1 MKKIISVLMSII
13 IIITSFV
20 ILSAGNVAGAVMPP
34 EIYLSAPNQHYI
46 AGENITFDMK
56 IPANVIEN
64 VVYVQLLI
72 DCDTDVLKF
81 ISADQ
86 SKGELAVTETEK
98 GYKIEYYPWAM
109 ATNTETFTATLT
121 FRVEKGDIDVN
132 AHALLQYSDSDT
144 AAEARLAAD
153 LPPDTVYDAAEVP
166 RLSITGDIAIYRKGN
181 TIYLPYSITKSELK
195 SKIRS
200 TLKEYPAEYKVTN
213 HTETQYALTDD
224 ELYINFDG
232 RQGETVRISILGDA
246 NNDGIVTASD
256 ARKVLRYSAQL
267 EPFPEFFDEGCDLDN
282 NKGASA
288 GDARKIL
295 RIASQLD
302 SFDIAE
308 FTIIEGHDLTV
319 AKLLNAGS
327 GLYNWRCTVS
337 DKDAFEITEEIT
349 PPAEEDFKP
358 GTPFEQTFTI
368 KALKAGT
375 YDVHFKLI
383 ANHED
388 EPIDDFHIT
397 VNVHIDLSVFVPLE
411 SD

>member
-34 EIYLSAPNQHYI
+34 EIYLSATNKHYI

-56 IPANVIEN
+56 IPANVIKD

-72 DCDTDVLKF
+72 DCNTDVLKF
-81 ISADQ
+81 ISANQ

-98 GYKIEYYPWAM
+98 GYKIEYNPWAM

-121 FRVEKGDIDVN
+121 FRVSKGNIDVN
-132 AHALLQYSDSDT
+132 THALLQYKDSET
-144 AAEARLAAD
+144 SREARLAAD

-166 RLSITGDIAIYRKGN
+166 RLSITGDIAIYRKGD
-181 TIYLPYSITKSELK
+181 TIYLPHPITKSELK

-200 TLKEYPAEYKVTN
+200 THKEYPAEYKVTN
-213 HTETQYALTDD
+213 HIETQYALTDD
-224 ELYINFDG
+224 ELYVNFDG

-295 RIASQLD
+295 RIAAQLD
-302 SFDIAE
+302 SFDIPE

-319 AKLLNAGS
+319 AKLLNGGS

-337 DKDAFEITEEIT
+337 DKEAFEITEEIT
-349 PPAEEDFKP
+349 PPAPEDFKP
-358 GTPFEQTFTI
+358 GTPFEQTFT
-368 KALKAGT
+368 LKGLKPGT
-375 YDVHFKLI
+375 YDVHFELI

-388 EPIDDFHIT
+388 KPIDDFHIT

>member
-1 MKKIISVLMSII
+1 
-13 IIITSFV
+13 
-20 ILSAGNVAGAVMPP
+20 
-34 EIYLSAPNQHYI
+34 
-46 AGENITFDMK
+46 
-56 IPANVIEN
+56 
-64 VVYVQLLI
+64 
-72 DCDTDVLKF
+72 
-81 ISADQ
+81 
-86 SKGELAVTETEK
+86 
-98 GYKIEYYPWAM
+98 M

-121 FRVEKGDIDVN
+121 FRVSKGDIDVN
-132 AHALLQYSDSDT
+132 AHALLQYKDSET
-144 AAEARLAAD
+144 SREARLVDD
-153 LPPDTVYDAAEVP
+153 LPGNTVFDAAEVP
-166 RLSITGDIAIYRKGN
+166 HLSITGDIAIYRKGD
-181 TIYLPYSITKSELK
+181 TIYLPFPMTKSVLK

-200 TLKEYPAEYKVTN
+200 THKEYPVEYKVMN
-213 HTETQYALTDD
+213 RTETQYALTGD
-224 ELYINFDG
+224 ELFINFDD

-295 RIASQLD
+295 RIAAQLD
-302 SFDIAE
+302 SFDIPE

-358 GTPFEQTFTI
+358 GTPFEQTFT
-368 KALKAGT
+368 LKGLKHGT
-375 YDVHFKLI
+375 YDVHFELI

-388 EPIDDFHIT
+388 EPIDEFHIT
-397 VNVHIDLSVFVPLE
+397 VNVHIDLPFVNLG
-411 SD
+411 

>member
-1 MKKIISVLMSII
+1 MKKIISVLMSIT

-34 EIYLSAPNQHYI
+34 EIYLTAQNQYYI
-46 AGENITFDMK
+46 ADENIKFDMK
-56 IPANVIEN
+56 IPADVIKD
-64 VVYVQLLI
+64 VVYVQLSI
-72 DCDTDVLKF
+72 DCNTDVMEF
-81 ISADQ
+81 ISVNQ
-86 SKGELAVTETEK
+86 SKGELTVTETEK
-98 GYKIEYYPWAM
+98 GYKIEFYPWAM

-121 FRVEKGDIDVN
+121 FRVSKGDIDVN
-132 AHALLQYSDSDT
+132 AHALLQYKDSET
-144 AAEARLAAD
+144 SREARLVDD
-153 LPPDTVYDAAEVP
+153 LPGNTVFDAAEVP
-166 RLSITGDIAIYRKGN
+166 HLSITGDIAIYRKGD
-181 TIYLPYSITKSELK
+181 TIYLPFPMTKSVLK

-200 TLKEYPAEYKVTN
+200 THKEYPVEYKVMN
-213 HTETQYALTDD
+213 RTETQYALTGD
-224 ELYINFDG
+224 ELYVTFDG

-267 EPFPEFFDEGCDLDN
+267 EPFPEFFDDGCDLDN

-295 RIASQLD
+295 RVAAQLD
-302 SFDIAE
+302 SFDIPE

-358 GTPFEQTFTI
+358 GTPFEQTFT
-368 KALKAGT
+368 LKGLKHGT
-375 YDVHFKLI
+375 YDVHFELI

-388 EPIDDFHIT
+388 EPIDEFHIT
-397 VNVHIDLSVFVPLE
+397 VNVHIDVPIGNVF
-411 SD
+411 

>member
-1 MKKIISVLMSII
+1 MKKIISVLMSTVLFLTTFI
-13 IIITSFV
+13 
-20 ILSAGNVAGAVMPP
+20 ILSAGNIAEAAMPP
-34 EIYLSAPNQHYI
+34 EIYLLAPNQYYI
-46 AGENITFDMK
+46 ADEEITFDMK
-56 IPANVIEN
+56 IPANVIKD

-72 DCDTDVLKF
+72 DCNTDVLKF

-86 SKGELAVTETEK
+86 SKGELSVTETEK
-98 GYKIEYYPWAM
+98 GYTIDFYPRSM
-109 ATNTETFTATLT
+109 ATNTETYRATLT

-166 RLSITGDIAIYRKGN
+166 RLSITGDLEIYRKGN
-181 TIYLPYSITKSELK
+181 TIYLPHPITKSELK

-200 TLKEYPAEYKVTN
+200 THKEYPAEYKVTN
-213 HTETQYALTDD
+213 HIETQYALTDD
-224 ELYINFDG
+224 ELYVNFDG

-295 RIASQLD
+295 RIAAQLD
-302 SFDIAE
+302 SFDIPE

-319 AKLLNAGS
+319 AKLLNGGS

-337 DKDAFEITEEIT
+337 DKEAFEITEEIT

-358 GTPFEQTFTI
+358 GTPFEQTFT
-368 KALKAGT
+368 LKGLKPGT
-375 YDVHFKLI
+375 YDVHFELI

-388 EPIDDFHIT
+388 KPIDDFHIT